1 MEVPFALRGEVVRS
15 SRICMF
21 QFQDVSIQLS
31 THGEKAQ
38 VQDQA
43 WFADV
48 PAFLEGLVGD
58 WQSDEELL
66 SARGVDALPRGMLG
80 RAVAEA
86 ARNVHQALR
95 VTDPSSLPTIADSY
109 RGAVVDLMMEHV
121 PDDVPVLV
129 KVGDVARFRLVG
141 DTTLEQV
148 GADDAALLFE
158 SVRGLE
164 VPIHAG
170 AVGVGGAR
178 CEDFTD
184 GVADAIALV
193 GGGAATTAYGLKV
206 LHTQMSAASQG
217 FDGTDVDQ
225 IWFLLSRGV
234 KTVSMLQA
242 GGLVRAG
249 ALSLRGRGRLVGP
262 LSGDHMLRFGVSD
275 WR

>member
-1 MEVPFALRGEVVRS
+1 
-15 SRICMF
+15 MF
-21 QFQDVSIQLS
+21 QFQDVSIQLT
-31 THGEKAQ
+31 THAEGQK

-43 WFADV
+43 WFMDM
-48 PAFLEGLVGD
+48 PAFLEGLTED
-58 WQSDEELL
+58 WQRDEELL
-66 SARGVDALPRGMLG
+66 SARGVDALPRGLLG

-109 RGAVVDLMMEHV
+109 RGAVVDLVMEQV

-141 DTTLEQV
+141 DCTLDQL
-148 GADDAALLFE
+148 GADEAALLFE
-158 SVRGLE
+158 AVRGLE
-164 VPIHAG
+164 IPIHAG

-193 GGGAATTAYGLKV
+193 GGAAATTAYGLKV
-206 LHTQMSAASQG
+206 LHTQMSAASKS
-217 FDGTDVDQ
+217 FDASDADQ

-234 KTVSMLQA
+234 KTLSMLQA